1 MRILPPVTRPWRTWI
16 VRRHDP
22 PAGRGRRAHKR
33 YRQCLRWEFGFT
45 CAFCLCHEA
54 DLILHGVEG
63 SGETGVE
70 HFVPVSHDEAAV
82 NEYRNC
88 FYACRYCN
96 QDRASRVNVDPESG
110 CRLLNPCH
118 DGWGD
123 HFSVMDGRLTPRD
136 DDLDGLYTYRV
147 YNLDH
152 PRKVRMRRLR
162 EKTVPELL
170 HLLRKGRE
178 LHARLLERVL
188 VEANPELIEE
198 ARLLAQFLRRAA
210 EDLGRFEAIPYD
222 AKRPCICS
230 DEALCTLP
238 QVLDEQTIE
247 VGPLGTE

>member
-1 MRILPPVTRPWRTWI
+1 MRTLPPVTKPWRTRI
-16 VRRHDP
+16 TRRHEP
-22 PAGRGRRAHKR
+22 TAGRGRRAHRR

-45 CAFCLCHEA
+45 CVFCLCHEA

-63 SGETGVE
+63 SGETGTE

-96 QDRASRVNVDPESG
+96 QDRAAQANVDPESG

-118 DGWGD
+118 DSWED
-123 HFSVMDGRLTPRD
+123 HFRVTEDKLTPRD
-136 DDLDGLYTYRV
+136 GDLDGLYTYRV

-162 EKTVPELL
+162 EKAVRELL
-170 HLLRKGRE
+170 HLLLKGRE
-178 LHARLLERVL
+178 LHARLLERSIA
-188 VEANPELIEE
+188 EADPALIEE
-198 ARLLAQFLRRAA
+198 ARLLALFLRRAG
-210 EDLGRFEAIPYD
+210 EDLERFEAIPYD
-222 AKRPCICS
+222 ARCPCICS

-238 QVLDEQTIE
+238 QVLDEQVIE
-247 VGPLGTE
+247 VEL